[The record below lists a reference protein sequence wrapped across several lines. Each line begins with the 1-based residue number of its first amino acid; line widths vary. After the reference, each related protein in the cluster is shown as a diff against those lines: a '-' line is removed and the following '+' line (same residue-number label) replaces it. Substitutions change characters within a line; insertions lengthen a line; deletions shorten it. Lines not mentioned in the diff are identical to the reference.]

1 MTDEARQFS
10 YPHCN
15 RILNIGVSVQYQ
27 KKNLCSALLVKD
39 MIMIPM
45 PNLAN
50 RRWSGIMSESGIM
63 INDDNTE
70 MNNGVLSF
78 TLWEL

>member
-1 MTDEARQFS
+1 
-10 YPHCN
+10 
-15 RILNIGVSVQYQ
+15 
-27 KKNLCSALLVKD
+27 
-39 MIMIPM
+39 MIPM